1 MQEAFVCVY
10 YTKDD
15 ALRIVLAN
23 DYPRVWMNQGARGE
37 WNLQLLQAS
46 DVDKTFS
53 IHRAVVYTDEGPVLH
68 DL

>member
-1 MQEAFVCVY
+1 M
-10 YTKDD
+10 T
-15 ALRIVLAN
+15 N
-23 DYPRVWMNQGARGE
+23 PRVWVDQGARGE

-46 DVDKTFS
+46 DSNTTFP